1 MGFLVGMG
9 WWGMAVLGYLL
20 GSLPFGLWL
29 VRATRGVDIR
39 RYGSGNIG
47 TTNVLRV
54 AGPRVAALVLL
65 ADAAKGWLPVV
76 LARAAGLGEP
86 AAVLAGVAAMAGH
99 SWSIWLGGKG
109 GKGVATGLG
118 VLLGLDPRVALAA
131 FGVWIGVVAL
141 SRYSSL
147 GSMSAAASVPLWM
160 TLWHAPAAHLVFGV
174 AAALVVLV
182 RHRANIRRL
191 LRGEELPIT
200 LKIDPRRE

>member
-1 MGFLVGMG
+1 MSAKIVG
-9 WWGMAVLGYLL
+9 VILLGYVL

-29 VRATRGVDIR
+29 VRVFRGVDIR

-54 AGPRVAALVLL
+54 AGPGVAALVLV
-65 ADAAKGWLPVV
+65 ADAGKGWLPVA
-76 LARAAGLGEP
+76 LARAAGLGET

-99 SWSIWLGGKG
+99 SWSLWLGGRG

-118 VLLGLDPRVALAA
+118 VLIGLDPRVALAG
-131 FGVWIGVVAL
+131 FGTWLAVVLA

-147 GSMSAAASVPLWM
+147 GSMTAAASVPLVMAW
-160 TLWHAPAAHLVFGV
+160 LDAPPARLAFGI

-182 RHRANIRRL
+182 RHRANIARL

-200 LKIDPRRE
+200 LKIDPRGR